1 MLKDC
6 RGLTLTTASPE
17 AAAAYDHAVDGYLG
31 YRADMAARVKALLA
45 ADPEFGLAHS
55 LTGYTLMMG
64 FRADA
69 VDAARAALV
78 AARRCGGTTRE
89 AAHAQALEHWIE
101 GDPQRA
107 AAVWDQIL
115 QDHPHDILAFRLAH
129 FVHFWCGRPDTM
141 LRSVMAVEK
150 HWSESLPG
158 FASIL
163 ACRCFALEESG
174 HFLEAEYAGREA
186 IRLDPGDLWAA
197 HAVAHVLEMTGRRD
211 EGIAW
216 VGSLQGGWDGRN
228 NLKHHLWWHQA
239 MYHLELGDFARVL
252 ALYDSGFRDM
262 ASPLTGAAPD
272 LYIDVQ
278 NAASMLYRLGRHG
291 VDAGDRWV
299 ELADKAEARIGDCQ
313 SAFTL
318 PHWMMALAA
327 TGRYAAAERMLAGIR
342 DFAQGTQPLAALV
355 REVALPVTEAVML
368 NGQGR
373 HLAALERMRP
383 VLGEMWRMGGSH
395 AQQDVLEQVFLD
407 SALKG
412 GPPADVRM
420 LMQRA
425 AGRHPL
431 PPERRRG
438 YAMAVALL

>member
-186 IRLDPGDLWAA
+186 IRLDPGDL
-197 HAVAHVLEMTGRRD
+197 
-211 EGIAW
+211 
-216 VGSLQGGWDGRN
+216 
-228 NLKHHLWWHQA
+228 
-239 MYHLELGDFARVL
+239 
-252 ALYDSGFRDM
+252 
-262 ASPLTGAAPD
+262 
-272 LYIDVQ
+272 
-278 NAASMLYRLGRHG
+278 
-291 VDAGDRWV
+291 
-299 ELADKAEARIGDCQ
+299 
-313 SAFTL
+313 
-318 PHWMMALAA
+318 
-327 TGRYAAAERMLAGIR
+327 
-342 DFAQGTQPLAALV
+342 
-355 REVALPVTEAVML
+355 
-368 NGQGR
+368 
-373 HLAALERMRP
+373 
-383 VLGEMWRMGGSH
+383 
-395 AQQDVLEQVFLD
+395 
-407 SALKG
+407 
-412 GPPADVRM
+412 
-420 LMQRA
+420 
-425 AGRHPL
+425 
-431 PPERRRG
+431 
-438 YAMAVALL
+438 